1 MEENARR
8 AIREIYESLQRLVG
22 HHRRLLDIVRT
33 ERDALIQA
41 DIRVVEEITLAKREL
56 IESIRQEESQRLARV
71 ADLAAC
77 EAWAGSRPE
86 DLALTAIILA
96 IQGEDLRTAD
106 QLRSVQTALGILAK
120 RVSDQN
126 RENQALVEK
135 TLDHIQRMKR
145 NVLGADPARPATY
158 TQQGTR
164 STHPAGARLLSRE
177 A

>member
-1 MEENARR
+1 MEDKARQ
-8 AIREIYESLQRLVG
+8 AISGIYESLQKLVG
-22 HHRRLLDIVRT
+22 FHRRLLDIVRA

-41 DIRVVEEITLAKREL
+41 DIKIVEEITLTKQAL
-56 IESIRQEESQRLARV
+56 IESVRQEDARRLTRV
-71 ADLAAC
+71 AELAEC
-77 EAWAGSRPE
+77 GPWTGKPLEE
-86 DLALTAIILA
+86 ITLTAIILA

-106 QLRSVQTALGILAK
+106 QLRSVQTALGILAR

-135 TLDHIQRMKR
+135 TLGHIQRMKR
-145 NVLGADPARPATY
+145 NILGESAAKPGTY

-164 STHPAGARLLSRE
+164 SSPPTGARLISRE